1 MITSHTQGQPISAP
15 SLPLSR
21 PAPEIP
27 QPKDNYHSKPQDLPH
42 EHGKHLRI
50 ADLPKVPVNHSKI
63 GPEGPILSPPAKLQP
78 HQRPEQGLRI
88 LPHTVQHNMHKAPA
102 CQHEHFCIVPP
113 AKKIVSC
120 HAQHHNKDQS
130 MRKDPPA
137 GKDILKEHTSYEL
150 INNIRQH
157 GPNDHVPVVDM
168 GSYFGEGPCGY
179 VEECKGYADV
189 CEGEHCTDN
198 VNYMINRI

>member
-1 MITSHTQGQPISAP
+1 
-15 SLPLSR
+15 
-21 PAPEIP
+21 
-27 QPKDNYHSKPQDLPH
+27 
-42 EHGKHLRI
+42 
-50 ADLPKVPVNHSKI
+50 
-63 GPEGPILSPPAKLQP
+63 
-78 HQRPEQGLRI
+78 
-88 LPHTVQHNMHKAPA
+88 
-102 CQHEHFCIVPP
+102 
-113 AKKIVSC
+113 
-120 HAQHHNKDQS
+120 
-130 MRKDPPA
+130 
-137 GKDILKEHTSYEL
+137 L